1 MKKILLLII
10 IFIFFLCGCGH
21 KHTFD
26 TQWMYDDEYHYHQA
40 NCGHDVKSEETMH
53 EFEEEIIKEATH
65 SKEGERVYTCI
76 VCDYTKFEK
85 IDIIEHTFSEDYKYN
100 RTKHY
105 YLCECGEKKDIEE
118 HDYKEGE
125 VVVKAT
131 MFNDGLMRYT
141 CKCGSIKEEVIKE
154 NSFEFDK
161 EKEEIYL
168 ITTSVGKDISN
179 SVGISW
185 HCKNS
190 GSYLVYQ
197 KEGTDEAVTVKPI
210 EEYWSIEESY
220 MEDPYQNKRYVC
232 TVDLN
237 NLEPNSN
244 YVYKIISGKIC
255 SNVLSF
261 KTANN
266 LDTSY
271 SFLSFVD
278 FQYSK
283 NSTTLKLVKKFT
295 EEVKDANLITCS
307 GDITDEGYSE
317 ESHRYLF
324 DSTVFSNSILAFGVG
339 DHEYWGTDESP
350 IKMLKR
356 PYSYNKLFNNPD
368 NGCEGYLNSSYYFK
382 YNTTL
387 FVFLDCGDSNV
398 SSSNEIFSKQASW
411 LDNVLSTEKD
421 YDFIIVCMHKSLYG
435 DPKQDSTVRKFA
447 PIFSNIFDK
456 HQVDLVI
463 SGHDHEYSRTKT
475 INNGKVSENG
485 TIYLD
490 LGNSGSKTRTTG
502 EDVKN
507 SDLYEKY
514 IDIKEKNYSLGII
527 GTVENN
533 KLSIV
538 VRNLN
543 FDIVDSVEIT
553 KKNR

>member
-1 MKKILLLII
+1 MKKILSLII
-10 IFIFFLCGCGH
+10 IFIFFLCGCGL

-40 NCGHDVKSEETMH
+40 TCGHDEKSDESMH
-53 EFEEEIIKEATH
+53 EFEEEIIEEATH
-65 SKEGERVYTCI
+65 SKEGEKVYTCI
-76 VCDYTKFEK
+76 VCDYIKFEK

-131 MFNDGLMRYT
+131 MFNDGLIRYT

-154 NSFEFDK
+154 SSFELDK

-197 KEGTDEAVTVKPI
+197 KEGTDETVTVKPT

-237 NLEPNSN
+237 NLEPNSK

-266 LDTSY
+266 LDASY

-295 EEVKDANLITCS
+295 EEEKNANLITCS

-447 PIFSNIFDK
+447 PIFTNIFDK

-490 LGNSGSKTRTTG
+490 LGNSGSKTRATG
-502 EDVKN
+502 EDVKA

-543 FDIVDSVEIT
+543 FDIVDSVEIV